1 MNTDKVKAFVNAA
14 ELGSFSAAARKQGK
28 AQSWISNAVSD
39 LEIDLSVELFSR
51 DGYKPK
57 LTAEGEN
64 LLGYAKRM
72 LAAESKFL
80 RHAEH
85 LAQGVE
91 DKVVVAIDDWL
102 VDDKMRQIIIG
113 FQQQFPQVELVLHK
127 RPTQDLVAMIEA
139 DEVDLALIVG
149 RHFFDSTIQYQTI
162 DYVKTCLICARDNP
176 LQHKV
181 VVPSDLVGT
190 TQITRSSVFNLDNH
204 FLDLEEVNKIRI
216 DDIETSIE
224 LVSRDVGW
232 AIVPLELAE
241 RNSHKVVITQTSLG
255 EKGHLFRMD
264 MITSEIRA
272 NGIATDWLKKTLIT
286 EYA

>member
-64 LLGYAKRM
+64 LLGYAKSM

-127 RPTQDLVAMIEA
+127 RPTQDVVAMIEA
-139 DEVDLALIVG
+139 DEVDLALILG
-149 RHFFDSTIQYQTI
+149 RHFFDSTVHLQTI
-162 DYVKTCLICARDNP
+162 DYLKTCFICAPSNP
-176 LQHKV
+176 MRNKL
-181 VVPSDLVGT
+181 VVPSDVVGT
-190 TQITRSSVFNLDNH
+190 TQITRSSVFDRENRFVDLDN
-204 FLDLEEVNKIRI
+204 VNKIRI
-216 DDIETSIE
+216 DALETTIE
-224 LVSRDVGW
+224 LVRRDVGW
-232 AIVPLELAE
+232 SVIPCKCATQYQDKIVIVE
-241 RNSHKVVITQTSLG
+241 TSLG
-255 EKGHLFRMD
+255 DKGHQLRVD

>member
-28 AQSWISNAVSD
+28 AQSWISNAISD

-57 LTAEGEN
+57 LTAEGDN
-64 LLGYAKRM
+64 LLGYAKSV
-72 LAAESKFL
+72 LAAERKFL

-102 VDDKMRQIIIG
+102 LDDKMRQIIIG

-127 RPTQDLVAMIEA
+127 RPTQDVVAMLEE

-162 DYVKTCLICARDNP
+162 DHVKTCLICAPGNP
-176 LQHKV
+176 LKNKV

-190 TQITRSSVFNLDNH
+190 TQITRSSVFNLDNR

-224 LVSRDVGW
+224 LVSQDIGC
-232 AIVPLELAE
+232 AIIPLALANQ
-241 RNSHKVVITQTSLG
+241 NSHKVAIAQTSLG
-255 EKGHLFRMD
+255 EKGHLFRVD

>member
-28 AQSWISNAVSD
+28 AQSWISNAISD
-39 LEIDLSVELFSR
+39 LEIDLAVELFSR

-57 LTAEGEN
+57 LTIEGEN
-64 LLGYAKRM
+64 LLGYAKSL
-72 LAAESKFL
+72 LAAESNFL

-85 LAQGVE
+85 LSQGIE

-102 VDDKMRQIIIG
+102 IDNKMRQVLIR
-113 FQQQFPQVELVLHK
+113 FQQQFPQVELVVHK
-127 RPTQDLVAMIEA
+127 RPTQDVVSMVEA
-139 DEVDLALIVG
+139 DEIDVGLIVG
-149 RHFFDSTIQYQTI
+149 RHFFDSTIRYQTI
-162 DYVKTCLICARDNP
+162 DHLKTCLICAQGNP
-176 LQHKV
+176 LQSKV

-190 TQITRSSVFNLDNH
+190 TQITRSSVFNLDNR

-232 AIVPLELAE
+232 AIVPLELAKK
-241 RNSHKVVITQTSLG
+241 NSDKVVITQTSLG
-255 EKGHLFRMD
+255 EKGHLFRVD
-264 MITSEIRA
+264 IITSEIRA